1 STCCSKVCIA
11 SCTWMAIRAAWPAAM
26 SMHCACRSGSPGID
40 APSGDSRGASA
51 LPICWMPWPSA
62 ASVAA
67 WRAACADPEVL
78 TQLAAFYRRYGHQL
92 PLAFKAIVKMRC
104 HVAVYRGKLRGR
116 DETMTLL
123 YAGRQRSLA
132 WLLRSTF
139 DEWQE
144 LHPTACTVFTNA
156 APRRR
161 LGTQADVEIL
171 DFGWP
176 YDVAVR
182 RSGRH

>member
-1 STCCSKVCIA
+1 
-11 SCTWMAIRAAWPAAM
+11 MAIRVAWQPHM
-26 SMHCACRSGSPGID
+26 WTHCACRSGSPRID

-51 LPICWMPWPSA
+51 PPDFWMQWPLA
-62 ASVAA
+62 ALVAA

-78 TQLAAFYRRYGHQL
+78 TQLVAFYRRYGHQL
-92 PLAFKAIVKMRC
+92 PLAFKAIVQMRC
-104 HVAVYRGKLRGR
+104 RVVLYRGKLRGR
-116 DETMTLL
+116 DDTMTLL

-132 WLLRSTF
+132 WLLRSAF

-144 LHPTACTVFTNA
+144 LHSTACTVFTSA

-161 LGTQADVEIL
+161 LGAQADVEIL

-176 YDVAVR
+176 HDVA
-182 RSGRH
+182 